1 MQQKADAGKDGFLK
15 NVLLM
20 GISGRIGKNLY
31 RELKSEYNLF
41 AFSSPNQED
50 DDLDITF
57 LKKDLF
63 ILPEVEEALEDVDI
77 VIFFEDPIMRLNRMT
92 QGKFYDIYSL
102 IADNIARAS
111 QLNGVEQIIYVAD
124 EISSGETVKILG
136 AYGTPVEVT
145 ETPVK
150 RYGKNLSY
158 KASDYNNVRS
168 IQKAPLPE
176 GWSVKKAANYY
187 FEWLNE
193 ILYNVVNVVAENG
206 QYKIY
211 VTKLDQPV
219 LVATYDAEESVDD
232 IEIFQITGGMLSK
245 KQPNKIAR
253 LEFRRLGN
261 KEAFIMA
268 LHDFEPNLPWGI
280 YVFTQAPLHAL
291 VNRIYQVEMIISR
304 HEYRE

>member
-1 MQQKADAGKDGFLK
+1 LK

-31 RELKSEYNLF
+31 KELKSEYNLF
-41 AFSSPNQED
+41 AFSRPNQQD

-63 ILPEVEEALEDVDI
+63 ILPEVEEALEDIDI

-111 QLNGVEQIIYVAD
+111 KLNGIEQVIYVAD
-124 EISSGETVKILG
+124 EISSSETVKILG
-136 AYGTPVEVT
+136 AYGTPVVMT

-176 GWSVKKAANYY
+176 GWSVKRVANYY

-193 ILYNVVNVVAENG
+193 ILYNVINVVSENG

-211 VTKLDQPV
+211 VTQVDQPV
-219 LVATYDAEESVDD
+219 LIATYDSEESVDD
-232 IEIFQITGGMLSK
+232 IEIFQITGGLLSK

-261 KEAFIMA
+261 EKEFIMA

-280 YVFTQAPLHAL
+280 YIFTQAPLHAL